1 MDSSVEMLS
10 AAADSLVTL
19 INNASVAEDCIGQ
32 QLCRQCSWERL
43 GHFVV
48 QHSAFA
54 VGLLK
59 CNWFCTSTCHINNEG
74 ISHVY
79 QTP

>member
-32 QLCRQCSWERL
+32 QLCRQCSWETW
-43 GHFVV
+43 
-48 QHSAFA
+48 S
-54 VGLLK
+54 
-59 CNWFCTSTCHINNEG
+59 FCRATFSFRRGFIEMQLVLYKYM
-74 ISHVY
+74 SY
-79 QTP
+79 